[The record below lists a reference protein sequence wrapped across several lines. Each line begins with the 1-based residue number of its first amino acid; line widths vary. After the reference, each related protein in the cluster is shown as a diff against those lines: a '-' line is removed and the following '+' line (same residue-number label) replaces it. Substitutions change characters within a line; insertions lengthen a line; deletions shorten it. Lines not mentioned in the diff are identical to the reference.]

1 MAGGAEREHDDKG
14 LSVRHFV
21 LLFLAAVAV
30 CGVFFSLGFLVGYNE
45 RASRMTPVTERVT
58 APSPAPP
65 IVNPP
70 PESSQTATP
79 TRASA
84 QPPAKPPAAPVE
96 SKPSGA
102 EAAPSSPPPSAAP
115 VTKGESPAEAAAPVP
130 LPSNTG
136 EVGVGFTVQVAAS
149 RAKEDAESLVKI
161 LKDRGYPVFLV
172 TPEYAHAD
180 DNLFRVQVGPFKTHD
195 DAEKV
200 RKQLAAE
207 GFNPFI
213 RH

>member
-1 MAGGAEREHDDKG
+1 MAGRTEKEQDDKG
-14 LSVRHFV
+14 LSVRHFI

-58 APSPAPP
+58 NPPLVPP

-70 PESSQTATP
+70 PESSRAATP
-79 TRASA
+79 TN
-84 QPPAKPPAAPVE
+84 QPPSKPPAAAVE
-96 SKPSGA
+96 SKPSAAG
-102 EAAPSSPPPSAAP
+102 AAPPSPSAAP
-115 VTKGESPAEAAAPVP
+115 ATEVESTARAAPPVP
-130 LPSNTG
+130 PPSNSG

-161 LKDRGYPVFLV
+161 LKDRGYPVFLMS
-172 TPEYAHAD
+172 PEYAHAN

>member
-1 MAGGAEREHDDKG
+1 MAGGAEREQDDKG
-14 LSVRHFV
+14 LSVRHFI

-45 RASRMTPVTERVT
+45 RASRMAPVTERVT
-58 APSPAPP
+58 SPSLTPP

-70 PESSQTATP
+70 PDSSQTATP
-79 TRASA
+79 TSPSA
-84 QPPAKPPAAPVE
+84 EPPAKLPAAPVE
-96 SKPSGA
+96 SKSSGA
-102 EAAPSSPPPSAAP
+102 GATTSSPPSSAAP
-115 VTKGESPAEAAAPVP
+115 VTKVESPAEAAPPVP
-130 LPSNTG
+130 PPSNSG

-149 RAKEDAESLVKI
+149 RVKEDAESLVKI
-161 LKDRGYPVFLV
+161 LKERGYPVFLV

>member
-1 MAGGAEREHDDKG
+1 MAGIERQQDDKG
-14 LSVRHFV
+14 LSVRHFI

-45 RASRMTPVTERVT
+45 RTSRMGPVTEHIT
-58 APSPAPP
+58 SPSTTPP
-65 IVNPP
+65 VVNPP
-70 PESSQTATP
+70 PETIQTATP
-79 TRASA
+79 ANA
-84 QPPAKPPAAPVE
+84 PIEPPHNTPATPAE
-96 SKPSGA
+96 SKPSRA
-102 EAAPSSPPPSAAP
+102 EETASSPPPSTARTPKAE
-115 VTKGESPAEAAAPVP
+115 TQAEATAPTAN
-130 LPSNTG
+130 SG

-149 RAKEDAESLVKI
+149 RAKEDADSLVTI
-161 LKDRGYPVFLV
+161 LKAKGYPVFLV
-172 TPEYAHAD
+172 TPEFAHAN